1 MNTIFLDM
9 DGVVAD
15 FELMAQ
21 QILSKDK
28 SLPLGYRYSDE
39 EWSMLKSNPR
49 IYRDLP
55 LVDGSKKFVEDI
67 LAFAKEHNIDVLF
80 LTANPVR
87 NDIPWAFWDKVNWAM
102 KYFPG
107 IPVWFGPN
115 SVDKQLR
122 SMPGNVLIDDRLSN
136 IEQWNSNG
144 GKAIR
149 FTGSFDEVFIQLKE
163 YYAK

>member
-21 QILSKDK
+21 QMLSKDK
-28 SLPLGYRYSDE
+28 SLPIGYRYSDE
-39 EWSMLKSNPR
+39 EWSRLKDNPR
-49 IYRDLP
+49 FYRDLP
-55 LVDGSKKFVEDI
+55 VVKGSESFVAEV
-67 LAFAKEHNIDVLF
+67 LLFAKERNIDVLF
-80 LTANPVR
+80 LTANPAR

-115 SVDKQLR
+115 SGDKQLR
-122 SMPGNVLIDDRLSN
+122 SEPGNVLIDDRISN
-136 IEQWNSNG
+136 VEQWNANG

-149 FTGSFDEVFIQLKE
+149 FTGSFDEVLFQLKE
-163 YYAK
+163 YYNK